1 MRALLPV
8 YGDLRV
14 RLEVALKGNTRELM
28 SKQFRRAAV
37 CCRWALV
44 PLAVLWIAGP
54 VRPQGAYAAGFH
66 LYKVQGNVWALVGGV
81 NNITV
86 QAGDDGVLLVNT
98 GLEATA
104 PEVLRAI
111 RTVSDKP
118 IRWIVN
124 TSIDAGDTGAN
135 DALPRLSAA
144 GPGPRARI
152 IAHENVLNRMSRAP
166 AAGEAAI
173 PEAQWPNDEY
183 FQPAKDFAFNGEAV
197 IVYHMPAAHTDG
209 DSIVHLRRSD
219 VISAGSLYTPGRYP
233 VIDRKRGGSVQGVIA
248 ALNRIL
254 EITVPL
260 KYQEGG
266 TYVIPGQGRISD
278 EADVVEY
285 RDMVTIV
292 RDNIRDYIAKGMS
305 LEQVKAARP
314 TREYDPEYTR
324 SGGPSADAFIE
335 SVYST
340 LSRKNP

>member
-1 MRALLPV
+1 
-8 YGDLRV
+8 
-14 RLEVALKGNTRELM
+14 M
-28 SKQFRRAAV
+28 SKQLRHAAV
-37 CCRWALV
+37 YCRWVLA
-44 PLAVLWIAGP
+44 PLAMLWIAGP
-54 VRPQGAYAAGFH
+54 VRPQGAPAAGLH
-66 LYKVQGNVWALVGGV
+66 LYKVQGRVWALVGGAS
-81 NNITV
+81 NITV
-86 QAGDDGVLLVNT
+86 QAGEDGVLLVNT
-98 GLEATA
+98 GLEAAA
-104 PEVLRAI
+104 PEVLKAV

-118 IRWIVN
+118 IRWIIN
-124 TSIDAGDTGAN
+124 TSIDASNTGAN
-135 DALPRLSAA
+135 GALPRLSAA
-144 GPGPRARI
+144 GPGPQARI
-152 IAHENVLNRMSRAP
+152 IAHENILNRMSRAP

-183 FQPAKDFAFNGEAV
+183 YQPSKDFAFNGEAV

-209 DSIVHLRRSD
+209 DSIVHFRRSD
-219 VISAGSLYTPGRYP
+219 VISAGGIYTPGRYP
-233 VIDRKRGGSVQGVIA
+233 VIDREQGGSVQGVIA

-292 RDNIRDYIAKGMS
+292 RDNIQDYIAKGMS

-335 SVYST
+335 AVYST

>member
-1 MRALLPV
+1 MMRN
-8 YGDLRV
+8 LR
-14 RLEVALKGNTRELM
+14 RFIRTA
-28 SKQFRRAAV
+28 FRR
-37 CCRWALV
+37 RWAFV
-44 PLAVLWIAGP
+44 PLAALLFVGP
-54 VRPQGAYAAGFH
+54 VRPQDSAVAGLH
-66 LYKVQGNVWALVGGV
+66 LYKVQGNVWALVGGA

-98 GLEATA
+98 GLDVTA
-104 PEVLRAI
+104 PEVLKAL
-111 RTVSDKP
+111 RTISNKP
-118 IRWIVN
+118 IRWIIN
-124 TSIDAGDTGAN
+124 TSIDAGDAGAN

-166 AAGEAAI
+166 LAGEAPI

-183 FQPAKDFAFNGEAV
+183 FQPSKDFAFNGEAV
-197 IVYHMPAAHTDG
+197 VVYHMPAAHTDG
-209 DSIVHLRRSD
+209 DSIVHFRRSD
-219 VISAGSLYTPGRYP
+219 VISAGSVYTPGRYP
-233 VIDRKRGGSVQGVIA
+233 AIDVKRGGGVQGVIA

-266 TYVIPGQGRISD
+266 TYVMPGQGRISD

-292 RDNIRDYIAKGMS
+292 RDNIRDYIARGMS
-305 LEQVKAARP
+305 LQQVKAARP
-314 TREYDPEYTR
+314 TREYDTEYTR

-335 SVYST
+335 AVYST
-340 LSRKNP
+340 LSGKNP

>member
-1 MRALLPV
+1 
-8 YGDLRV
+8 
-14 RLEVALKGNTRELM
+14 M
-28 SKQFRRAAV
+28 SKQSRRAAV
-37 CCRWALV
+37 CWRWALALLV
-44 PLAVLWIAGP
+44 ALSIAGP
-54 VRPQGAYAAGFH
+54 VRPQGGAVEFH
-66 LYKVQGNVWALVGGV
+66 LYKVQGNIWALVGGA

-98 GLEATA
+98 GLEGTA
-104 PEVLRAI
+104 SEVLKAV

-118 IRWIVN
+118 IRWIIN

-152 IAHENVLNRMSRAP
+152 IAHENILNRMSRAP
-166 AAGEAAI
+166 TAGEVAI

-183 FQPAKDFAFNGEAV
+183 YQPSKDFAFNGEPV

-209 DSIVHLRRSD
+209 DSIVHFRRSD
-219 VISAGSLYTPGRYP
+219 VISAGSVYTPGRYP
-233 VIDRKRGGSVQGVIA
+233 VIDVKRGGGVQGVIA

-305 LEQVKAARP
+305 VDQVKAARP
-314 TREYDPEYTR
+314 TREYDTEYTR

-335 SVYST
+335 AVYST